1 MSYCLNQNCAKPDNP
16 DHYQFC
22 QNCGKSLS
30 LNLSDIQQKQVVYRA
45 SQVIGQ
51 GGFGRTLLAKDDQQ
65 KLCVIKQLFPSQ
77 HRQNISKNQELF
89 TTEAEQLAKLG
100 KHPQIPHLLAFG
112 EYDGDNYLIQQYI
125 PGPNLAQL
133 LEKKGMF
140 QETQIRQLLND
151 LLPVLQYVHKSQV
164 IHRDIKP
171 ENIIKRKLLPSDYQ
185 VAIVD
190 EQNHNLNNS
199 LDSPLDNIN
208 EEWQSKGKIGQLF
221 LVDFG
226 AAKRV
231 ENRGLVKT
239 GTVIGSAAY
248 IAPEQLM
255 GKAIYASD
263 IYSLGVTCIHLLTHV
278 SPFDLFDSMEGS
290 WVWRDY
296 LRTPI
301 SDELTV
307 ILDKMLAI
315 APKNRYQSV
324 TAILRDLN
332 PKTDEY
338 MQNLHYT
345 FHQPK
350 NQENTDSSEPNTGN
364 NSGNTFAKLV
374 KIPEHIAEQQAKVK
388 QELQELLASH
398 PVKIQTQI
406 VNKKLI
412 IILSRDAEAKVKYHE
427 LLPVISLKLTQLQL
441 NNIYYVEI
449 LGKIQGKTDIEWQK
463 KLAIDYQAKLQNKIL
478 RVKLNFRDICT
489 ELTSKDFWLARCRD
503 ESFWLDLLTWS
514 AMSFIFTQHLIVLY
528 PFLGFVVSSGFVFV
542 KNYFKNIYKDTEKYI
557 REDYLFYCVGILVMI
572 AALDVRIVLRG
583 QFGLLLGGFFIALP
597 LLFVREN
604 SD

>member
-30 LNLSDIQQKQVVYRA
+30 LSLSDIQQKIVVYRA

-65 KLCVIKQLFPSQ
+65 KLCVIKQLFSSQ
-77 HRQNISKNQELF
+77 RPQNITKNQELF
-89 TTEAEQLAKLG
+89 TAEAEQLANLG
-100 KHPQIPHLLAFG
+100 KHPQIPRLLAYG

-125 PGPNLAQL
+125 PGPNLAQV

-171 ENIIKRKLLPSDYQ
+171 ENIIKRKLLPSSYQ
-185 VAIVD
+185 IPIVND
-190 EQNHNLNNS
+190 QKDINNS
-199 LDSPLDNIN
+199 S

-248 IAPEQLM
+248 IAAEQLM

-263 IYSLGVTCIHLLTHV
+263 IYSLGVTCIHLLTHI

-301 SDELTV
+301 SDELAE

-350 NQENTDSSEPNTGN
+350 HQENADLSGPNTSN
-364 NSGNTFAKLV
+364 TSANTFAKLV

-388 QELQELLASH
+388 QELQKLLAAY

-406 VNKKLI
+406 VNRKLI

-503 ESFWLDLLTWS
+503 ESFWLDILTWS
-514 AMSFIFTQHLIVLY
+514 AMSFFFTQHLIILY

-542 KNYFKNIYKDTEKYI
+542 KNYFKNIYKGTEKSI

-572 AALDVRIVLRG
+572 AAMDLRIVLRG
-583 QFGLLLGGFFIALP
+583 QFGLLLGSFFIALP

>member
-1 MSYCLNQNCAKPDNP
+1 MSYFLNQNCPKPDNP

-30 LNLSDIQQKQVVYRA
+30 LSLSDIQQKIVVYRA

-77 HRQNISKNQELF
+77 HRQNITKNQELF
-89 TTEAEQLAKLG
+89 TAEAEQLAKLG

-125 PGPNLAQL
+125 PGPNLAQV

-151 LLPVLQYVHKSQV
+151 LLPVLQYVHKSLV

-171 ENIIKRKLLPSDYQ
+171 ENIIKRKLFPSDYQ

-190 EQNHNLNNS
+190 EQNHNL
-199 LDSPLDNIN
+199 DNTS

-263 IYSLGVTCIHLLTHV
+263 IYSLGVTCIHLLTHI

-301 SDELTV
+301 SDELAK

-345 FHQPK
+345 FQPK
-350 NQENTDSSEPNTGN
+350 NRENPDLSEPNTSN
-364 NSGNTFAKLV
+364 TSGNTFAKLV

-388 QELQELLASH
+388 QELQELLVAY

-406 VNKKLI
+406 VNRKLI
-412 IILSRDAEAKVKYHE
+412 
-427 LLPVISLKLTQLQL
+427 
-441 NNIYYVEI
+441 
-449 LGKIQGKTDIEWQK
+449 
-463 KLAIDYQAKLQNKIL
+463 
-478 RVKLNFRDICT
+478 
-489 ELTSKDFWLARCRD
+489 
-503 ESFWLDLLTWS
+503 
-514 AMSFIFTQHLIVLY
+514 
-528 PFLGFVVSSGFVFV
+528 
-542 KNYFKNIYKDTEKYI
+542 
-557 REDYLFYCVGILVMI
+557 
-572 AALDVRIVLRG
+572 
-583 QFGLLLGGFFIALP
+583 
-597 LLFVREN
+597 
-604 SD
+604 